1 MAQSTKYDIFV
12 KIESFKFYQTSGTFY
27 ATAKATKPYI
37 LNNEII
43 IEKFQRV
50 AVKFSTKTKNF
61 RPFEI
66 FEHASLTLSCSELPE
81 KGSNAYT
88 SATVEADE
96 ISAYEDRV
104 RTISPA
110 GL

>member
-1 MAQSTKYDIFV
+1 MAQSTKYDLFV
-12 KIESFKFYQTSGTFY
+12 KIDSFKFYPASGSFY
-27 ATAKATKPYI
+27 AIAKVTKPYI
-37 LNNEII
+37 QNNEII

-50 AVKFSTKTKNF
+50 TVKFSIKTKNF

-66 FEHASLTLSCSELPE
+66 FEHTSLTLSCSEIPG
-81 KGSNAYT
+81 KGLNAYT
-88 SATVEADE
+88 AATVEADE